1 MSIMNSICAH
11 ITGADYWGRGTNR
24 VIEMCRKHGSDPPVF
39 EERQG
44 FLIVTF
50 RAQMV
55 VEDTAERPG
64 ATSTTQLPTQSAT
77 QSTDPV
83 DRLLTCLARGEI
95 SAGALRSALRIKH
108 RPTFRANYLHPA
120 LAAGWIRHTLPDKP
134 SSRLQKYQ
142 LTQEGEKA
150 LTRRGG
156 KDVE

>member
-95 SAGALRSALRIKH
+95 SAGALRSALRI
-108 RPTFRANYLHPA
+108 N
-120 LAAGWIRHTLPDKP
+120 AARQT
-134 SSRLQKYQ
+134 
-142 LTQEGEKA
+142 
-150 LTRRGG
+150 
-156 KDVE
+156 

>member
-1 MSIMNSICAH
+1 MNSICAH